1 MKNMQITPAATSI
14 PAPIL
19 AAATAMLKPYGVDIV
34 ALLDEQQEAT
44 DTVQPLQKKYLTIKE
59 ARSYTGLG
67 RWTLWKAEKE
77 GKSRRS
83 SLFRAA
89 VAAAYCMTAPVLI
102 HGWNP
107 APSARRPKHE
117 PPETRTR
124 PAVGFAAVGA
134 AALPSWQ
141 DLPPRPRLPSGLP
154 GNRDDSTGHPQDMA
168 EIREA

>member
-77 GKSRRS
+77 GKIKAIKFVPGSRCSRV
-83 SLFRAA
+83 LYDRASVDSWLESCA
-89 VAAAYCMTAPVLI
+89 K
-102 HGWNP
+102 
-107 APSARRPKHE
+107 RPE
-117 PPETRTR
+117 
-124 PAVGFAAVGA
+124 
-134 AALPSWQ
+134 
-141 DLPPRPRLPSGLP
+141 
-154 GNRDDSTGHPQDMA
+154 A
-168 EIREA
+168 EA